1 MVSEHDLLQC
11 RWEVSV
17 PAEEDSSITGSAN
30 ETTLANVSSINMN
43 VKCIQTDGT
52 MNTFN
57 ILNTVE
63 ERLLLLLLYFQLL
76 FAERTTLCMSERLVS
91 M

>member
-57 ILNTVE
+57 VLN
-63 ERLLLLLLYFQLL
+63 RLQLKKD
-76 FAERTTLCMSERLVS
+76 FFFFCYISSSSSQREPLCACQKG
-91 M
+91 